1 MFKRVQ
7 FKELEARLS
16 EPRNKIQVVSGP
28 RQVGKSTMVKQVL
41 QTITIPYMF
50 VSADNV
56 DHTHAAWIGETWAT
70 ARARMK
76 VAQAEE
82 YLLVIDEVH
91 KIDNW
96 SEAVKKEWDED
107 CFNDLNMKVVILGSS
122 RLLIKDGL
130 TESLA
135 GRYELIRMPHWCFA
149 EMHEAFN
156 LDVDQYIYYGGYPG
170 GAMYIKDERRWR
182 KYIKDSIV
190 APAIEKDVLRTK
202 VIYKPALMKQL
213 FELGCAYSSEELSLN
228 KMLGQLQDA
237 GNVTTLAGYLTT
249 LDESRLLCG
258 LNKYASDNARKYN
271 SVPKLMVYNTALFS
285 VQSGMTFN
293 KAYTTPKLWGR
304 WVQSGMTFNKAY
316 TTPKLWGRW
325 VESAV
330 GAYLLNQADE
340 YDYKL
345 YYWREREDEV
355 DFIIEYNKRCIAI
368 EVKSGRR
375 TSNEGLSVFRDKF
388 HPIQSFVVGS
398 GGIPLGEFLS
408 WNIGR
413 LLDNL

>member
-1 MFKRVQ
+1 MFKRVYY
-7 FKELEARLS
+7 KELESRLS
-16 EPRNKIQVVSGP
+16 EPRNKIQVISGP

-41 QTITIPYMF
+41 QETDIPYML

-56 DHTHAAWIGETWAT
+56 DHTNTAWIGESWDT

-76 VAQAEE
+76 VTQAAE

-107 CFNDLNMKVVILGSS
+107 TFHDLHLKVVILGSS
-122 RLLIKDGL
+122 RLLMKDGL

-135 GRYELIRMPHWCFA
+135 GRYELIRMPHWSYK
-149 EMHEAFN
+149 EMHDAFN
-156 LDVDQYIYYGGYPG
+156 LDIDQFIYFGGYPG
-170 GAMYIKDERRWR
+170 GAMYINDERRWR

-202 VIYKPALMKQL
+202 VVYKPVLMKQL

-237 GNVTTLAGYLTT
+237 GNVTTLANYLTT

-285 VQSGMTFN
+285 VQSGMTFD
-293 KAYTTPKLWGR
+293 KAYTTRK
-304 WVQSGMTFNKAY
+304 S
-316 TTPKLWGRW
+316 WGRW

-355 DFIIEYNKRCIAI
+355 DFIIEYNKQCIAI
-368 EVKSGRR
+368 EVKSGKR
-375 TSNEGLSVFRDKF
+375 TSNNGLAIFREQF
-388 HPIQSFVVGS
+388 QPVQSFVVGS
-398 GGIPLGEFLS
+398 GGVPIEEFLT
-408 WNIGR
+408 WNMGN
-413 LLDNL
+413 LLEI

>member
-1 MFKRVQ
+1 MVELRIFLIFAAENQAVMFKRAQ
-7 FKELEARLS
+7 FKELISRIP
-16 EPRNKIQVVSGP
+16 EPRNKIQVISGP

-41 QTITIPYMF
+41 QETDIPHML

-56 DHTHAAWIGETWAT
+56 GHTNSAWIGEIWAT

-76 VAQAEE
+76 VAGAKE

-107 CFNDLNMKVVILGSS
+107 SFKDTNIKVVILGSS
-122 RLLIKDGL
+122 RLLLKDGL

-135 GRYELIRMPHWCFA
+135 GRYELIRMPHWSYA

-156 LDVDQYIYYGGYPG
+156 MNVDQYIYYGGYPG
-170 GAMYIKDERRWR
+170 GVMYTKDERRWR
-182 KYIKDSIV
+182 RYIKDSIV

-213 FELGCAYSSEELSLN
+213 FELGCAYSGKELSLN

-237 GNVTTLAGYLTT
+237 GNVTTLASYLTT

-258 LNKYASDNARKYN
+258 LQKYASDNARKYN
-271 SVPKLMVYNTALFS
+271 SVPKLMVYNTALLS
-285 VQSGMTFN
+285 VQSGMSFN
-293 KAYTTPKLWGR
+293 KAFTAPN
-304 WVQSGMTFNKAY
+304 Q
-316 TTPKLWGRW
+316 WGRW

-330 GAYLLNQADE
+330 GAHLLNQADE

-345 YYWREREDEV
+345 FFWREKDNEV
-355 DFIIEYNKRCIAI
+355 DFVIEFDKQLIAI

-375 TSNEGLSVFRDKF
+375 TTSNGLPLFGRQF
-388 HPIQSFVVGS
+388 HPIHSIVVGS
-398 GGIPLGEFLS
+398 GGIPIEEFLT
-408 WNIGR
+408 WDIGR
-413 LLDNL
+413 LLE

>member
-1 MFKRVQ
+1 MFKRAQ
-7 FKELEARLS
+7 FTELKARLS
-16 EPRNKIQVVSGP
+16 EPRSKIQVISGP

-41 QTITIPYMF
+41 QETDIPYMF
-50 VSADNV
+50 VSADNI
-56 DHTHAAWIGETWAT
+56 DNAHTAWIGETWAT

-107 CFNDLNMKVVILGSS
+107 SFNDLNVKVVILGSS
-122 RLLIKDGL
+122 RLLLKDGL

-135 GRYELIRMPHWCFA
+135 GRYELIRMPHWSFA

-156 LDVDQYIYYGGYPG
+156 LDVDQYIYFGGYPG

-237 GNVTTLAGYLTT
+237 GNVTTLASYLTT

-304 WVQSGMTFNKAY
+304 WM
-316 TTPKLWGRW
+316 
-325 VESAV
+325 ESAV

-340 YDYKL
+340 YDYIL
-345 YYWREREDEV
+345 YYWRERDDEV
-355 DFIIEYNKRCIAI
+355 DFVIEYNKQCIAI

-375 TSNEGLSVFRDKF
+375 TSNEGLSVFHDKF
-388 HPIQSFVVGS
+388 HPALSFVVGS
-398 GGIPLGEFLS
+398 GGIPIDEFLS
-408 WNIGR
+408 WDIGR
-413 LLDNL
+413 LLVAGTNDD